1 MSAAHEKAH
10 RHGSDKAKRV
20 LGEKADK
27 ASDEAMMRRAVA
39 EHEAHDHRG
48 EPKTKLHLAR
58 GGRAKKVE
66 GEASH
71 KRLDRGSGKRM
82 KRDMGGPTPG
92 TAGMGSPQQP
102 TPQQIQQALQ
112 MKAMQQGQ
120 GGGAPPMA
128 KKGGRIHRA
137 EGGRAAMKGKGKH
150 GPTKINIVN
159 MPSGGGDRPVPVP
172 VPGRPPM
179 AGPPPAAAGPPPGMP
194 PRPMP
199 PGMPPGGPVAGMGG
213 APGGPMPPGAMGM
226 RRAGGRTRSTRA

>member
-1 MSAAHEKAH
+1 MHPHREAANKDRSRRVNEHAEAADRVQDRRDLVKA
-10 RHGSDKAKRV
+10 
-20 LGEKADK
+20 
-27 ASDEAMMRRAVA
+27 MA
-39 EHEAHDHRG
+39 EHEGHLHKG
-48 EPKTKLHLAR
+48 SPKTKLHLAR
-58 GGRAKKVE
+58 GGRAKVE